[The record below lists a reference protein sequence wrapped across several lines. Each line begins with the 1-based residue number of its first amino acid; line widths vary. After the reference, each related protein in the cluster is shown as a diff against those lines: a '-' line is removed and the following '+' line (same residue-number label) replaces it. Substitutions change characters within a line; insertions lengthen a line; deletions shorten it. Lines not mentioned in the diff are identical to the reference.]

1 MNLARLLL
9 RVILGASF
17 VGHGAQK
24 LLGWFGGRGLEATA
38 QGFDG
43 MGIRPGRLQAT
54 AASATETMSGALLLL
69 GFATPLAA
77 SGITAVMLTA
87 IKRVHGKNGFW
98 NGDSGYEF
106 NLLLMAA
113 ALALAEVGPGTPS
126 LESALGIDVSG
137 SGWAVAALA
146 AGSLGAVGADALAA
160 SQPEP
165 TIETPP
171 QPARPRQPVT
181 EQPAMVS

>member
-1 MNLARLLL
+1 VKLGRLLL
-9 RVILGASF
+9 RATLGASF
-17 VGHGAQK
+17 VGHGTQK

-54 AASATETMSGALLLL
+54 VASTTETTSGALLLL

-77 SGITAVMLTA
+77 AGITAVMLTA
-87 IKRVHGKNGFW
+87 INRVHGKNGFW
-98 NGDSGYEF
+98 NGSGGYEF
-106 NLLLMAA
+106 NLLLMTA
-113 ALALAEVGPGTPS
+113 ALALAEVGPGEPS
-126 LESALGIDVSG
+126 LDSALGIDVSG
-137 SGWAVAALA
+137 SGWVVASLA
-146 AGSLGAVGADALAA
+146 AGALGAAGADAFAA

-165 TIETPP
+165 VLETPP